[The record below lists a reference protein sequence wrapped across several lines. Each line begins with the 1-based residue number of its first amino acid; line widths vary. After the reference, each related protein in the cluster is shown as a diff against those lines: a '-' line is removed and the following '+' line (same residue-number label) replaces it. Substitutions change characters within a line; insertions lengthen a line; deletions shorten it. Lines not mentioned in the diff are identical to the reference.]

1 MSDSATSSASAP
13 SATSDELD
21 ALVTQALAAMDQA
34 NGTSS
39 DGDNEQN
46 TAVKPSTSSG
56 QEEEDDLEI
65 VIEDED
71 TPEPSEET
79 DTSSSDSSSLS
90 GDPSA
95 SPSDSDSTTPS
106 EDNSATE
113 ADSADDDKKEP
124 SKTEAPK
131 QALWKIKKQKY
142 DLIQK
147 YSQLEAENAK
157 LKAALQQ
164 SVYEGTVQYAHATQA
179 KLQEAIHAKKKAVE
193 ESDTDGQIKADLEL
207 ITAQKTLHDLQLW
220 MENEK
225 AKTPETKPESSPN
238 TAALPQ
244 VSPVHREMAQDW
256 LDEHPDLQETH
267 PSFNFE
273 KARAVAGFVHDMDK
287 WLTEH
292 HYQDLLYTPEYFDN
306 LNAFV
311 KDVDQAIAGK
321 KTTTPQTSTPQ
332 PTASPKPALSTPTSS
347 PVAPVKNTAGTSVP
361 DKKRIVLT
369 RAEKDAADQ
378 LGISYKDWIKYN
390 QPA

>member
-34 NGTSS
+34 NGKQS
-39 DGDNEQN
+39 DGTHQQD
-46 TAVKPSTSSG
+46 AHGKASTSSG
-56 QEEEDDLEI
+56 QNNSEEDDLDI
-65 VIEDED
+65 VIEED
-71 TPEPSEET
+71 VPELSEEADTSSDASSPSEET
-79 DTSSSDSSSLS
+79 SP
-90 GDPSA
+90 PSA
-95 SPSDSDSTTPS
+95 DSDRSTPAEGSPATPP
-106 EDNSATE
+106 
-113 ADSADDDKKEP
+113 DSTHDDTKAP
-124 SKTEAPK
+124 AQTEAPK

-147 YSQLEAENAK
+147 YSQLEAENLK
-157 LKAALQQ
+157 LKEALQQ

-207 ITAQKTLHDLQLW
+207 ITAQKTLHDLQIWL
-220 MENEK
+220 ENEK
-225 AKTPETKPESSPN
+225 VKTPETKPESSPN
-238 TAALPQ
+238 TATLPQ
-244 VSPVHREMAQDW
+244 VSPVHKEMAQDW

-267 PSFNFE
+267 PSFNFD
-273 KARAVAGFVHDMDK
+273 KARAVKNFVHDMDQ
-287 WLTEH
+287 WLTERN
-292 HYQDLLYTPEYFDN
+292 YQDLLYTPEYFDN

-311 KDVDQAIAGK
+311 KDVDQAMAGN
-321 KTTTPQTSTPQ
+321 KTSPSKTSAPQ
-332 PTASPKPALSTPTSS
+332 PSTSAKPALTTPVPS

-390 QPA
+390 QPS